1 MANEARE
8 GVSCGPPRTITAE
21 EGDLIPH
28 MSAQKEANG
37 PVIIRVAAAYLS
49 RSINSIES
57 QSFMAMIREDFEAL
71 NEARDAVNEA
81 REKLFST
88 YDFVNDKLTEAHEAA
103 IRARVR
109 VTLCTD
115 DHASEETVQAIDDAL
130 AELGYSTSR
139 LTLSSGVF
147 LTRSEVTYGA
157 APSWIVSELAGV
169 VRDHQQTPTAI
180 PVNEAWDDDDWDV
193 FVDVVTSTSTD
204 EHDDEDDVD
213 EDDEPAGFQGLGSLF
228 G

>member
-1 MANEARE
+1 MAIEARE
-8 GVSCGPPRTITAE
+8 EVSCGPPRTIAAE

-28 MSAQKEANG
+28 MSAQKEANA
-37 PVIIRVAAAYLS
+37 VFIRATEAYLS
-49 RSINSIES
+49 RRINGIES
-57 QSFMAMIREDFEAL
+57 QSFMAKIREDFEAL
-71 NEARDAVNEA
+71 NEARDALNEA

-88 YDFVNDKLTEAHEAA
+88 YDFVNDKLNEADEAA
-103 IRARVR
+103 IRARVC

-115 DHASEETVQAIDDAL
+115 EHASEETVQAIDDAL
-130 AELGYSTSR
+130 AELGYSTDWSGQIA
-139 LTLSSGVF
+139 SGVVI
-147 LTRSEVTYGA
+147 RSEVRYGA

-193 FVDVVTSTSTD
+193 FVHVVTSTSTD
-204 EHDDEDDVD
+204 DDEDDVD